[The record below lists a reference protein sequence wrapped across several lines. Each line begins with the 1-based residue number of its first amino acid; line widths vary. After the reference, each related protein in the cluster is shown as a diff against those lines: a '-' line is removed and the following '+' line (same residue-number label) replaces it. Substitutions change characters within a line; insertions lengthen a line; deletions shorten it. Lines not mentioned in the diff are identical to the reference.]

1 MTDQAMAGAAQA
13 GTSEG
18 AAAAAANNGSQA
30 AATSDIF
37 AGLQNAES
45 RQWVESKGYKALD
58 PLVESARHADK
69 VQSEFNDFKAKALAP
84 PANDAPKEQWDAFYA
99 KMGRPEKA
107 EAYEFSMPQNL
118 PEGFA
123 YDGESAK
130 AYQGWAHEAGLSPRQ
145 AQALHDRFVQ
155 HQAGQQTAYAQSIV
169 QKGEA
174 AQGELTKVW
183 GDKASD
189 GFKANVQFADR
200 FIANNGGDALMG
212 ELKANGLLS
221 PDGYVLSPVLAQAMA
236 KAGKALY
243 AEDQFATGGAAA
255 QPKSAAE
262 TLYPTDPFKR

>member
-1 MTDQAMAGAAQA
+1 MTDPANPGAAPA
-13 GTSEG
+13 VTPADANASPG
-18 AAAAAANNGSQA
+18 NNGSPPGDA
-30 AATSDIF
+30 PDIF

-45 RQWVESKGYKALD
+45 RQWVESKGYRALD

-69 VQSEFNDFKAKALAP
+69 VQAEYNEFKAKALAP

-99 KMGRPEKA
+99 KLGRPEKA
-107 EAYEFSMPQNL
+107 EAYEFKMPEGL

-130 AYQGWAHEAGLSPRQ
+130 AYQGWAHEAGLNPRQ

-155 HQAGQQTAYAQSIV
+155 YQAGQQTAYAQSIV
-169 QKGEA
+169 QKGET
-174 AQGELTKVW
+174 AQGELVKVW
-183 GDKASD
+183 GDKASE
-189 GFKANVQFADR
+189 GYKQNVQFADR
-200 FIANNGGDALMG
+200 FIRHNGGEALLG
-212 ELKANGLLS
+212 EMKANGLLD
-221 PDGYVLSPVLAQAMA
+221 PDGFVLSPVLAQAMA

-262 TLYPTDPFKR
+262 TLYPVDPFKR